1 MPNSNVGLLTAVC
14 AGSVQSCNPSTCV
27 PTSDTA
33 AAAAAVAA
41 AVRQVFYKL
50 LAGRCSSAGPGG
62 LVADVGA
69 NFGWH
74 ALLSAYLGCR

>member
-1 MPNSNVGLLTAVC
+1 VADETLLLLLLLF
-14 AGSVQSCNPSTCV
+14 
-27 PTSDTA
+27 
-33 AAAAAVAA
+33 
-41 AVRQVFYKL
+41 RQVFYKL

-74 ALLSAYLGCR
+74 ALLSAYLGCRYG